1 MNRQHRN
8 YEAAHQQAQAAQ
20 KALILYLR
28 ELRAA
33 FPRWKGEQEFQAG
46 LALDPRAC
54 ELAEAARR
62 AWEVAEWRRGQL
74 GCTPPERVCK
84 TPVFLTCEHQ
94 STSPAEIP

>member
-8 YEAAHQQAQAAQ
+8 YERSLQEAQSAQ
-20 KALILYLR
+20 KALIRYLR

-54 ELAEAARR
+54 GLAEAARQ
-62 AWEVAEWRRGQL
+62 AWEVEEQRRGQL
-74 GCTPPERVCK
+74 GCVT
-84 TPVFLTCEHQ
+84 
-94 STSPAEIP
+94 